1 MKGLSARAWDSEAP
15 TRNVQIKLQLFKYYG
30 ALLLLST
37 AGPPLS
43 GRQLGGTSDSEAPS
57 ADLDDDKWS
66 YYCDPPLFR
75 FL

>member
-37 AGPPLS
+37 AGPPLVVS
-43 GRQLGGTSDSEAPS
+43 SVPVAPPS
-57 ADLDDDKWS
+57 ADLRLDDDKWP